1 MKWNDLRDE
10 ACPIARALSVVG
22 DRWTLLILR
31 DILQGKRRFDQI
43 QTSLGL
49 TRHLLAD
56 RLKGLTEAGVLRK
69 VAYQDNPVRHD
80 YRLTDRGKE
89 LYPLLV
95 LMVDWAGRNVPTEK
109 PVPYRLVSRT
119 DGVALDP
126 VLRDRDSGMEID
138 LKTSTFGPG

>member
-49 TRHLLAD
+49 TRHVLAD

-109 PVPYRLVSRT
+109 PVPYRLVSRV

-126 VLRDRDSGMEID
+126 VLTDRDSGMEID